1 MMPVTQELL
10 DDTAGLHGLIHRRIR
25 IYIFWTFARNRIM
38 LALHDRYGT
47 FPDYPPHFD
56 ADRLRPPLPY
66 WPRPRR

>member
-10 DDTAGLHGLIHRRIR
+10 DDLGDLRSMIHRRLR
-25 IYIFWTFARNRIM
+25 IYVWWAGARNRIM

-56 ADRLRPPLPY
+56 AEALRPPLPY
-66 WPRPRR
+66 WPRPR